1 VGIPQQWESPKGVM
15 MRTSYHNGFST
26 VAAMCA
32 HLKVPYHGDALELL
46 TEQSPLFNRL
56 TMAAADLTQ
65 LLSANSYTV
74 KNTDAALWI
83 IDDISL
89 HRSQFAHH
97 FAYCPECLR
106 NEQINIFQDIRDL
119 TVCPL
124 HQTLI
129 VTHCPECHERE
140 HWTAANLLFCRC
152 GFDRR
157 NSKCLSGTLINP
169 EHIETFG
176 PNADIHRLSHMT
188 CIAHTCEDIWISRKP
203 TKDTHSYL
211 FIDAVRKH
219 ASKMITTQLARH
231 PGFTRSMHLSPWRS
245 SHPLLIEIAN
255 KLITE
260 PDLSNLNCETELCC
274 INVELTL
281 REIVYSVAGWKEWS
295 QKIFN
300 SDNFEICRYGRG
312 LPYYHCRTPI
322 CRLIRRAFDHMLH
335 IKSKAEALTLNY
347 LSIQETAALLHCSKT
362 TVLQLFKL
370 GYLQQLKSKKT
381 DKRQTTLISKKS
393 IETFN
398 NSYILSNTLSHTLK
412 TTPTQINRQLNQLGI
427 TKHLNTPWPH
437 VYEQCKINSIL
448 ENLQNG
454 LKKTAKLFPVA
465 LPPPRNIDNIIKI
478 ANANTATTEETIPI
492 NLTSPE
498 PKTTGFTTKQTTSF
512 LNISLRFLRHRF
524 ILPGLINPDTT
535 KKIPYYSL
543 EHIQIMKT
551 HLQQHCSIEQATKI
565 LKCRRDEALRL
576 INISKLQPSCA
587 LAYSNGDIQLLYY
600 QSDIYN
606 IKHHSQKN

>member
-1 VGIPQQWESPKGVM
+1 
-15 MRTSYHNGFST
+15 
-26 VAAMCA
+26 
-32 HLKVPYHGDALELL
+32 
-46 TEQSPLFNRL
+46 
-56 TMAAADLTQ
+56 
-65 LLSANSYTV
+65 
-74 KNTDAALWI
+74 
-83 IDDISL
+83 
-89 HRSQFAHH
+89 
-97 FAYCPECLR
+97 
-106 NEQINIFQDIRDL
+106 
-119 TVCPL
+119 
-124 HQTLI
+124 
-129 VTHCPECHERE
+129 
-140 HWTAANLLFCRC
+140 
-152 GFDRR
+152 
-157 NSKCLSGTLINP
+157 
-169 EHIETFG
+169 
-176 PNADIHRLSHMT
+176 
-188 CIAHTCEDIWISRKP
+188 
-203 TKDTHSYL
+203 
-211 FIDAVRKH
+211 
-219 ASKMITTQLARH
+219 MITTQLARH